1 MTEQPNSRAAQVG
14 DLVRQLREAQG
25 LQKKQLA
32 EMCGI
37 APSTL
42 VRLERG
48 DYLPQTETLIQIAE
62 TLDVEYEDLAEL
74 VGFDAA
80 KALPEPAI
88 YFRTKYGQQLTDE
101 QAAKMTADFNRIAR
115 KYGFDPTKPG
125 PAPGEDE

>member
-1 MTEQPNSRAAQVG
+1 MTSQTSNRAAEVG

-32 EMCGI
+32 ELCGI
-37 APSTL
+37 SPSTL

-62 TLDVEYEDLAEL
+62 ALNVNYDDLAEL

-80 KALPEPAI
+80 KTLPEPAS
-88 YFRTKYGQQLTDE
+88 YFRTKYGMTDDE
-101 QAAKMTADFNRIAR
+101 AAKLEVQFSQLLSDSGI
-115 KYGFDPTKPG
+115 DPTQPG
-125 PAPGEDE
+125 PRPGEDE